1 MRKIKELLRLK
12 AAGLSCRQTA
22 AATGLSL
29 GVVSKYLKA
38 AKSAGLAWPQVA
50 ELDDA
55 TLSSYL
61 AGSPPPPAS
70 RRPPP
75 DFARIHQELK
85 RKGVTLTLLWEE
97 YCDHYPGQ
105 GYRYSQFCQRYRD
118 WAATL
123 KRSMRQT
130 HRAGEKLFLD
140 YAGPTLPI
148 TDSISGEVRQAQIFV
163 AVLGTSSY
171 TYAEA
176 TMSQSLYDWIGSNGR
191 ALAFFGG
198 SPEILVPD
206 NLKSGVTRA
215 CRYEPELNRSYQE
228 FARHYG
234 CAIIPARPYR
244 PRDKAKVEVGVQ
256 VVERW
261 ILARLRHQTFFSL
274 PELNRAIAVLLTD
287 LNNRPFK
294 KLPGCRRSAFEA
306 LDQPALRPLPDEVY
320 EYAEWK
326 VARVNIDYHIEVDH
340 HYYSVPHS
348 LVKQPLDVRLTL
360 DLIEVFHG
368 GRRVASHLRRHQPG
382 RHSTQREHMPASHR
396 AHLEWTPGR
405 LLNWGNDI
413 GPGTCDV
420 VRQLLEAKPHP
431 EQGYRACLGLLGL
444 AKKYGKE
451 RLEAAC
457 CRALSTGS
465 PTRKSV
471 LSILKSGL
479 DRQCELI
486 ALPAEAG
493 IPLHGNVRG
502 PGYYH

>member
-12 AAGLSCRQTA
+12 AAGLSCRQSA

-38 AKSAGLAWPQVA
+38 AQAAGLSWPLPD
-50 ELDDA
+50 ELDD
-55 TLSSYL
+55 TTL
-61 AGSPPPPAS
+61 AGRLLGPPAVSPS
-70 RRPPP
+70 RWALP
-75 DFARIHQELK
+75 DFPAIHQELK

-97 YCDHYPGQ
+97 YCAQLSSG
-105 GYRYSQFCQRYRD
+105 GYRYSQFCQLYRD

-140 YAGPTLPI
+140 YAGQTIPI
-148 TDSISGEVRQAQIFV
+148 TNPLSGEVRQAQIFV
-163 AVLGTSSY
+163 AVFGASSY

-176 TMSQSLYDWIGSNGR
+176 TLSQSLYDWIGSNGR
-191 ALAFFGG
+191 SLAFFGG
-198 SPEILVPD
+198 CPEILVPD
-206 NLKSGVTRA
+206 NLKSGVNRA

-234 CAIIPARPYR
+234 CAVIPARPYK

-261 ILARLRHQTFFSL
+261 ILARLRRQSFFSL
-274 PELNRAIAVLLTD
+274 PELNRAISALLAD
-287 LNNRPFK
+287 LNHRPFK

-306 LDQPALRPLPDEVY
+306 LDQPTLRPLPEEAY

-348 LVKQPLDVRLTL
+348 LVKQRLDVRLTL
-360 DLIEVFHG
+360 DIIEVFHA
-368 GRRVASHLRRHQPG
+368 GRRVASHVRSRQSG
-382 RHSTQREHMPASHR
+382 RHSTQSEHMPASHR

-405 LLNWGNDI
+405 LLNWGADI
-413 GPGTCDV
+413 GPSTRDM
-420 VRQLLEAKPHP
+420 VRHLLESKPHP

-444 AKKYGKE
+444 AKRYGNE

-457 CRALSTGS
+457 CRALASGS

-479 DRQCELI
+479 DRQAELI
-486 ALPAEAG
+486 ILPTDAG
-493 IPLHGNVRG
+493 IPIHDNVRG